1 MEGVEILS
9 QIPIYDSGSHGNM
22 CVLICIMILSII
34 GFAVGSL
41 DEGFFEGLAFAILG
55 ALLGSFIGAII
66 GTFVNAAMR
75 QPTGEYT
82 YKVTVDDTVKFNEFY
97 DKYEIISQD
106 GKIFEVKLRENYNG

>member
-1 MEGVEILS
+1 
-9 QIPIYDSGSHGNM
+9 
-22 CVLICIMILSII
+22 
-34 GFAVGSL
+34 
-41 DEGFFEGLAFAILG
+41 
-55 ALLGSFIGAII
+55 
-66 GTFVNAAMR
+66 MR

>member
-1 MEGVEILS
+1 MEGLEILS
-9 QIPIYDSGSHGNM
+9 QTA
-22 CVLICIMILSII
+22 ICESPYTFKVFIISII
-34 GFAVGSL
+34 ICGIFAFIAGCIKK
-41 DEGFFEGLAFAILG
+41 DIILG
-55 ALLGSFIGAII
+55 ILDAII
-66 GTFVNAAMR
+66 GMFLGIFVGLIIATIVKDFTK